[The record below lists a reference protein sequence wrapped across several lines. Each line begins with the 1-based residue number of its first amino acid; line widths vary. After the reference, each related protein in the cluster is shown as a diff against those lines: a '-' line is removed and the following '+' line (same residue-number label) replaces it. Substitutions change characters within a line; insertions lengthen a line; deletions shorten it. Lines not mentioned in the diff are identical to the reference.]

1 MIIRNILRIFK
12 SYKFYLIQII
22 FFEIIYTT
30 RGYKGN
36 TFNFSNNN
44 IMADNIPCPYY
55 FLFKIEKIIKQYNF
69 HTFIDLGC
77 GSGRVID
84 FFKNKFPEKKFV
96 GIEYFASQYEYCKKI
111 FENKININIKKED
124 FTNLN
129 FIKTNANCY
138 FFNNPFKKDSD
149 VIPLIKNIIDKQV
162 IKENVLFIFVNF
174 NKEIV
179 EKIDKIKCIKNY
191 YINNNKGFSVYCLES
206 N

>member
-55 FLFKIEKIIKQYNF
+55 FLFKIGKIIKQYNF
-69 HTFIDLGC
+69 DTFIDLGC

-84 FFKNKFPEKKFV
+84 FF
-96 GIEYFASQYEYCKKI
+96 
-111 FENKININIKKED
+111 
-124 FTNLN
+124 
-129 FIKTNANCY
+129 
-138 FFNNPFKKDSD
+138 
-149 VIPLIKNIIDKQV
+149 
-162 IKENVLFIFVNF
+162 
-174 NKEIV
+174 
-179 EKIDKIKCIKNY
+179 
-191 YINNNKGFSVYCLES
+191 
-206 N
+206 

>member
-22 FFEIIYTT
+22 FFEIIYVI

-36 TFNFSNNN
+36 TFNFSNNS

-138 FFNNPFKKDSD
+138 FFNNPFKNDSD
-149 VIPLIKNIIDKQV
+149 VIPLIKKIIDKQI
-162 IKENVLFIFVNF
+162 IKENILFIFVNF

-191 YINNNKGFSVYCLES
+191 YINNNKGFSVYCLE
-206 N
+206 NN